1 MYYEDDMFDPNNHNF
16 DIINNDALYDIK
28 KMDKGY
34 NKSKKSINK
43 VWTDGKY
50 YKNVFIE
57 TYSSGD
63 VGTRI
68 RNAATGQRYENK
80 VGSVSEDLFFKVKD
94 ISGLLNKETNN
105 LFYDTPEQYE
115 NHQYTILDTN
125 IKEKWYQ
132 KNIVARQ

>member
-94 ISGLLNKETNN
+94 ISGLLNKETNH